1 MPTLDW
7 LHRAA
12 AFSVAD
18 QVPYRLLETVSHHG
32 SSGNG
37 HCRPRSNTDNLLIHG
52 DNLEALKALLPF
64 YRGRIKCIFIDPPY
78 NTQSAFEHYD
88 DKLEHSQWLSM
99 MLPRLELLR
108 DLLSED
114 GSIWV
119 TIDDNEAHYL
129 KVLMDEVFG
138 RGNFVANVVWR
149 SSDNSNNDA
158 RTFSVDHNQVLVYSA
173 SPGWLTIKQDAV
185 EKRTHF
191 RNDDNDPRGPWFD
204 GNPLNSPKP
213 RENLKYVLTAP
224 NGNRI
229 QPPPNGW
236 RWEPATM
243 QEKLAT
249 GEIRFN
255 ENMTGIKR
263 RTYLYEMKGL
273 PPSTLWTDL
282 LKTGHNRQ
290 AKSEQK
296 NLDIGTD
303 LFSTPKPERLLA
315 EVLNIATN
323 PGDLVLDSFLGSGT
337 TAAVAHKMGRRWI
350 GIEMGEH
357 ALTHCLPRL
366 QKVVAGE
373 QGGISA
379 AVGWGQSKD
388 GQPFDGGGFR
398 LARLGAPVFGPDGS
412 IDPGV
417 RFATLAAY
425 IWQQE
430 TATAWDAAKGTP
442 GTPYLGMHSVF
453 DSGLRLLDGRQG
465 LISSENSGDDSPPPV
480 HPEPVE
486 GPLEEP
492 LEGRALASTS
502 SARTGG
508 VAAVAGGKEEGGGQ
522 AQGAPSTTEPPPPVL
537 RSRTA
542 YYLLFNGILGD
553 KRPAGGNVLTHAVL
567 QSLLQLHAATPHPDA
582 PLVVYGEACR
592 LGAARL
598 AQANVVFKHIPYD
611 VKAR

>member
-32 SSGNG
+32 SGDEKS
-37 HCRPRSNTDNLLIHG
+37 TDNLLIHG
-52 DNLEALKALLPF
+52 DNLEALKALMPF

-430 TATAWDAAKGTP
+430 TATAWDAGQGTP

-465 LISSENSGDDSPPPV
+465 LISPETSAPVPSGSGDSEVTESP
-480 HPEPVE
+480 
-486 GPLEEP
+486 
-492 LEGRALASTS
+492 
-502 SARTGG
+502 
-508 VAAVAGGKEEGGGQ
+508 
-522 AQGAPSTTEPPPPVL
+522 APTL

-582 PLVVYGEACR
+582 LLVVYGEACR

>member
-12 AFSVAD
+12 AFSVAT

-32 SSGNG
+32 SVS
-37 HCRPRSNTDNLLIHG
+37 PDKSTDNLLIHG
-52 DNLEALKALLPF
+52 DNLEALKALMPF

-430 TATAWDAAKGTP
+430 TATAWDAARGTP
-442 GTPYLGMHSVF
+442 GTPYLGTHSVF
-453 DSGLRLLDGRQG
+453 DSYSRLLDGRQG
-465 LISSENSGDDSPPPV
+465 PISLETSGGDG
-480 HPEPVE
+480 E
-486 GPLEEP
+486 
-492 LEGRALASTS
+492 
-502 SARTGG
+502 
-508 VAAVAGGKEEGGGQ
+508 AGT
-522 AQGAPSTTEPPPPVL
+522 ASTTEPPAPAL

-567 QSLLQLHAATPHPDA
+567 QSLLQLHAATPHPEA